1 MLPPQ
6 QQFGREY
13 NQNFPSSSAQH
24 LNHNTCPSTQLQKDM
39 SSPSVSNYSS
49 SPSSPQV
56 SYVASISNT
65 KNTIEMSHDI
75 SSPTTSVYSSTPS
88 PQFVHQFGSKLK
100 TQNSTNV
107 PVPNDTLTPTSTI
120 SPIQYTSS
128 PPSPFLNE
136 NIASCTQNLTHLQRT
151 QNMLIPTL
159 SSSPPQFDQNISD
172 QTIIQPQQE
181 IYSNLPANLY
191 APQSSNKFKHPKTIP
206 YKNPGENESAAKYF
220 AHFSNKDNT

>member
-13 NQNFPSSSAQH
+13 NQNFPSSYAQH

-49 SPSSPQV
+49 SPPSPQV

-136 NIASCTQNLTHLQRT
+136 NIASYTQNLTHLQRT

-159 SSSPPQFDQNISD
+159 SSSRPQFDQNISD